1 GIVSALSTLGVSWD
15 KLQWLVAALSVGL
28 GFGLQA
34 IFSNFV
40 SGLIILF
47 ERPVR
52 IGDVVTIGNLSG
64 TVSRIRIRAT
74 TITDFDRK
82 EIIVP
87 NQTFITGQL
96 VNWSLSDT
104 VTRVTIKI
112 GLAYETDLPLARK
125 LMMQAVKENPR
136 VLRDPEPLLYFLTIS
151 ASTFD
156 YELRFH
162 VRELGDRNPSTDEIL
177 TKIATSFREHKIDMA
192 FNQVDVFVKN
202 LQGQQV

>member
-1 GIVSALSTLGVSWD
+1 MEWN

-28 GFGLQA
+28 GFGLQE
-34 IFSNFV
+34 IFANFI

-87 NQTFITGQL
+87 NKTFITGQL

-104 VTRVTIKI
+104 VTRVTIRV
-112 GLAYETDLPLARK
+112 GVGYGSDLELVRRLLLQIA
-125 LMMQAVKENPR
+125 QHNPR
-136 VLRDPEPLLYFLTIS
+136 VLREPNPMVYFLNFGE
-151 ASTFD
+151 STLD
-156 YELRFH
+156 HELRIH
-162 VRELGDRNPSTDEIL
+162 VRELGDRNPAIDEINREIDRQF
-177 TKIATSFREHKIDMA
+177 KEHGIEIAFR
-192 FNQVDVFVKN
+192 QLDVFIKN
-202 LQGQQV
+202 VSGQQLHISEGPGH

>member
-1 GIVSALSTLGVSWD
+1 
-15 KLQWLVAALSVGL
+15 
-28 GFGLQA
+28 FGLQA

-112 GLAYETDLPLARK
+112 GLAY
-125 LMMQAVKENPR
+125 
-136 VLRDPEPLLYFLTIS
+136 
-151 ASTFD
+151 
-156 YELRFH
+156 
-162 VRELGDRNPSTDEIL
+162 
-177 TKIATSFREHKIDMA
+177 
-192 FNQVDVFVKN
+192 
-202 LQGQQV
+202 